1 MEFKI
6 IINFLDTTSDNKDL
20 RRFVTEN
27 GLKFMINHKEILT
40 QTKKLE
46 LKHQC

>member
-1 MEFKI
+1 MEFKK

-27 GLKFMINHKEILT
+27 GLKFMIHYKEILT